1 MKSVGLYAGAMA
13 VVLIAVGAIGAS
25 LPAAVGRAVW
35 LGVVVAYVAQLVGAV
50 VFSVW
55 LMPDRRLIAHGLE
68 MLWRVLVLAAV
79 AFVLLRA
86 DAAVTA
92 SVLLAMVAFF
102 FVSTVLEP
110 LFLRIELLKRR

>member
-1 MKSVGLYAGAMA
+1 MRAVGRYAAAMA
-13 VVLIAVGAIGAS
+13 AVLLVVGAVGAS

-35 LGVVVAYVAQLVGAV
+35 LGAAVAYVAQLLGVI

-55 LMPDRRLIAHGLE
+55 LMPDRRLVAHGVE
-68 MLWRVLVLAAV
+68 MLWRVLVLGAV
-79 AFVLLRA
+79 ALLLLRA

-92 SVLLAMVAFF
+92 SMLLAMVAFF